1 MQHSNSPNFNTQI
14 LLTLIWVLKKKERKK
29 KTNNILNN
37 ASKSNLYMSMSSCHS
52 NKIHTQLEV
61 IKMKILI
68 FTVVPPLIKPLPSLA
83 MPLIMPYCRCTQI
96 EILVN
101 CPPRERSSPNQA
113 IFSLQKV
120 WPYKRGTTVFIYWNI
135 LN

>member
-37 ASKSNLYMSMSSCHS
+37 TSKSNLYMSMSSCHS

-61 IKMKILI
+61 IKM
-68 FTVVPPLIKPLPSLA
+68 
-83 MPLIMPYCRCTQI
+83 
-96 EILVN
+96 EILVFSR
-101 CPPRERSSPNQA
+101 PSSYKATPIIDHASYHA
-113 IFSLQKV
+113 ILQMHS
-120 WPYKRGTTVFIYWNI
+120 G
-135 LN
+135 